1 MFIPATIQ
9 ELKSFG
15 WQKPDIILVT
25 GDAYVDSPFIGI
37 SIIGK
42 VLMRAG
48 YKVAIIA
55 QPDPNFGDDI
65 MKFGEPE
72 LFWGV
77 TGGSI
82 DSMVANYTASKK
94 RRKTD
99 DLTAGGINNRRPD
112 RAVISYCNLIRK
124 YFKHTRPIVV
134 GGVEASL
141 RRIAHYDYWSDS
153 IRKSIIF
160 DAKADYLIYG
170 MGEYSVLDLAE
181 RIKSQTS
188 VKDLRGICYIS
199 SDKPKDFIELPSFA
213 KVSKDKN
220 AFQEMFNLFYQN
232 NDPITARGLAQLQD
246 TRYLIQNPPAEYL
259 TTSQLD
265 AIYDMQY
272 ERDAHPAFEKQGKV
286 KALDTIINSVT
297 THRGCYGECNFCSI
311 AVHQGRTVIWRSQK
325 SIINEVR
332 DMARKPGFKG
342 YIMDVGGPTANM
354 YGFECHVKL
363 KNGSCRNKRCLYPE
377 ICSHLGVNHSLQIK
391 LLQSLRKIP
400 GMKKVFVASGIR
412 YDMVLNDE
420 KHGIKYLKEI
430 AEHHVSGQMKIAP
443 EHTEDK
449 VLRLMGKPGKKSLL
463 KFNELFYDISK
474 SKGKNQFLTYYLVA
488 AHPGCTENDMKQLKE
503 FASQRLKI
511 NPEQVQIF
519 IPLPSTYSAL
529 MYYSEQDPFTGDKIF
544 VEKNIKRKETQKQII
559 TERAR

>member
-1 MFIPATIQ
+1 
-9 ELKSFG
+9 
-15 WQKPDIILVT
+15 PDIILVT

-55 QPDPNFGDDI
+55 QPDPNSGDDI